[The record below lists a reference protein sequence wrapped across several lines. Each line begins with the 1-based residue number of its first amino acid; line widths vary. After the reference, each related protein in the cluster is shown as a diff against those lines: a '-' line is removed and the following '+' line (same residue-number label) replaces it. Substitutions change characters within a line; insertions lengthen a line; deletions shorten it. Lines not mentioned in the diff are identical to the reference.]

1 MCKEGWRFGLGH
13 EGGCLREDGGGG
25 GTVLKTLNGG
35 GKGKKGGEAK
45 QIF

>member
-25 GTVLKTLNGG
+25 GLFEKP
-35 GKGKKGGEAK
+35 
-45 QIF
+45 

>member
-25 GTVLKTLNGG
+25 GGG
-35 GKGKKGGEAK
+35 GV
-45 QIF
+45 

>member
-25 GTVLKTLNGG
+25 LF
-35 GKGKKGGEAK
+35 E
-45 QIF
+45 IP